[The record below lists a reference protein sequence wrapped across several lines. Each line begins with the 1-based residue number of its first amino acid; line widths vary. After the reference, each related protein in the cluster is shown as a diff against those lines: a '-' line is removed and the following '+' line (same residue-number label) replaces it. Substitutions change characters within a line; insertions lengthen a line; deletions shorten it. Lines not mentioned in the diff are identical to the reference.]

1 LSVVNLLLS
10 GLNRHFAK
18 VADYKKTMDA
28 WYASLKQMQQEAEA
42 GSEEA
47 AKTFAA
53 QKPEFDQKQEQLIR
67 EEDAALEELENA
79 FPEGQEMVVFVTELT
94 MGGDSMAF
102 LQDNPCEIYQ
112 KYNQKFMVGSKRAE
126 LLAELEEGKIRSE
139 EHIRDF

>member
-1 LSVVNLLLS
+1 
-10 GLNRHFAK
+10 
-18 VADYKKTMDA
+18 MDA

-53 QKPEFDQKQEQLIR
+53 QKPEFEQKQEQLIR
-67 EEDAALEELENA
+67 EEDAALEELENAFSFMENA

-102 LQDNPCEIYQ
+102 FAGQSLRDL
-112 KYNQKFMVGSKRAE
+112 SKIQPAVYGREQTCRAFGR
-126 LLAELEEGKIRSE
+126 A
-139 EHIRDF
+139 